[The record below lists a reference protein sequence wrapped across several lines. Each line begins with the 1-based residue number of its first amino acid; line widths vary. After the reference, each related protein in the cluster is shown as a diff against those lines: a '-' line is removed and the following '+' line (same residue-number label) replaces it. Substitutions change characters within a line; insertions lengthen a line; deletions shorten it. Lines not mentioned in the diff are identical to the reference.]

1 MKGIVVCVTFGL
13 CTIGIFS
20 YADAAGVDINKHI
33 GVGFQANYPLI
44 GGISIRYYGLSPI
57 YLQLAGYFH
66 IDDYDRDNMVG
77 AGISYAVFE
86 HVGGVITRLYFTLE
100 GGQRYERDTWKYT
113 AYMPTGPT
121 RWDISVK
128 KTYGIGAAFG
138 AEFTFPFFGA
148 QIGWNAEVGQ
158 GLGRVE
164 DPAKTRDASSII
176 LSTGMHV
183 YF

>member
-1 MKGIVVCVTFGL
+1 MRRTAICMTLAL
-13 CTIGIFS
+13 CAIGIFS
-20 YADAAGVDINKHI
+20 HANAAGVDVNKRI
-33 GVGFQANYPLI
+33 GIGFQGNYPLI

-66 IDDYDRDNMVG
+66 ADGHNRDNMLG

-100 GGQRYERDTWKYT
+100 GGQRYEKDTWKYT
-113 AYMPTGPT
+113 AYSATGPT
-121 RWDISVK
+121 RWDIGIK
-128 KTYGIGAAFG
+128 KTYGIGTAFG
-138 AEFTFPFFGA
+138 AEFTFPFLGT
-148 QIGWNAEVGQ
+148 QIGWNAEIGQ
-158 GLGRVE
+158 GSGSIEEQSRV
-164 DPAKTRDASSII
+164 RSVISII